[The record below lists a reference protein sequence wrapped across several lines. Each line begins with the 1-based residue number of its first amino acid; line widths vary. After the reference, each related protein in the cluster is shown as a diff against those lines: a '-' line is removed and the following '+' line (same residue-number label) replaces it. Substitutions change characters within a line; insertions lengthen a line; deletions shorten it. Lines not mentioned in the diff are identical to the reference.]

1 MKCDA
6 AVTTTCDGDAIGRV
20 TLSIGGTEV
29 AREAPAC
36 LFHAKAFVEAAL
48 VAQGSPVEV
57 PVVVTI
63 TRGVA

>member
-6 AVTTTCDGDAIGRV
+6 AVTTTCDGEAIGRV
-20 TLSIGGTEV
+20 TLTIAGTEV
-29 AREAPAC
+29 ARDAPAC

-48 VAQGSPVEV
+48 KAEGPASA